1 MELGKHIMK
10 IKDVISEGP
19 FDFLQKLKAARA
31 GAQRHQSNREKTA
44 SAVSQQAQAQAQV
57 QAQAQQAQDQSAQTA
72 PRTEPAEPPP
82 NEPAVDIKDTLPDDQ
97 TQYRFAWPEDPT
109 IDIIIRKTGYFMNK
123 LPQDLRGAVKKDRA
137 TGLYP
142 VLKADNIKKL
152 NQYYDSLANRGRV
165 KEEPVH
171 AL

>member
-1 MELGKHIMK
+1 MK

-31 GAQRHQSNREKTA
+31 SSQLSQSNREKTA
-44 SAVSQQAQAQAQV
+44 SAA
-57 QAQAQQAQDQSAQTA
+57 AQAQQAQQAQPAQQDTQTA
-72 PRTEPAEPPP
+72 PRTEPVEPVAQ
-82 NEPAVDIKDTLPDDQ
+82 EPAMDIKDTLPDDQ
-97 TQYRFAWPEDPT
+97 TQYRFSWPEDPT
-109 IDIIIRKTGYFMNK
+109 IDIIIRKSGYFMNK
-123 LPQDLRGAVKKDRA
+123 LPQDLRGAVKKDRV

-165 KEEPVH
+165 REEPVH

>member
-31 GAQRHQSNREKTA
+31 SSQLHQSNREKTA
-44 SAVSQQAQAQAQV
+44 QAAERER
-57 QAQAQQAQDQSAQTA
+57 QAQQTA
-72 PRTEPAEPPP
+72 PQTEPAEPPAQDP
-82 NEPAVDIKDTLPDDQ
+82 VTDIKDTLPNDQ
-97 TQYRFAWPEDPT
+97 TQYRFPWPEDPT
-109 IDIIIRKTGYFMNK
+109 IDIIIRKSGYFMNK
-123 LPQDLRGAVKKDRA
+123 LPKELQGLVKKDKA
-137 TGLYP
+137 SGLYP

-152 NQYYDSLANRGRV
+152 NQYYDSMANRGRV
-165 KEEPVH
+165 REEPVH